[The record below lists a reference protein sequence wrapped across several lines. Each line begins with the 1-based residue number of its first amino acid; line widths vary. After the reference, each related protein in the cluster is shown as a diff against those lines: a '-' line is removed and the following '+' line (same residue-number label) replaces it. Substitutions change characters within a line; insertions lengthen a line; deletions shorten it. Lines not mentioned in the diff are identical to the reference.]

1 MRLPDLHRSL
11 IRMADLYLMYAE
23 ALNEKGEDYATVLP
37 WIDMVRERSGLQGVK
52 ESWDQYV
59 GNSKYATQT
68 GLRQIIMQER
78 RIELA
83 FEGHY
88 FWDVRRWKTAT
99 TELTQPLTGWK
110 VRYGETDVDYYSE
123 NLVLVRDFTPK
134 MYFWPIDIGELRKD
148 LNLVQNYG
156 W

>member
-1 MRLPDLHRSL
+1 MSDAASGFTSVTYPFPV

-99 TELTQPLTGWK
+99 TELTHCC
-110 VRYGETDVDYYSE
+110 
-123 NLVLVRDFTPK
+123 LVLAITIV
-134 MYFWPIDIGELRKD
+134 I
-148 LNLVQNYG
+148 
-156 W
+156 

>member
-1 MRLPDLHRSL
+1 
-11 IRMADLYLMYAE
+11 
-23 ALNEKGEDYATVLP
+23 
-37 WIDMVRERSGLQGVK
+37 
-52 ESWDQYV
+52 
-59 GNSKYATQT
+59 
-68 GLRQIIMQER
+68 MQER

-88 FWDVRRWKTAT
+88 FGMSVGETAT
-99 TELTQPLTGWK
+99 TEPSTAIDRLEEPS
-110 VRYGETDVDYYSE
+110 YGETDVDYYSE

-148 LNLVQNYG
+148 PNLVQNYG

>member
-1 MRLPDLHRSL
+1 
-11 IRMADLYLMYAE
+11 
-23 ALNEKGEDYATVLP
+23 
-37 WIDMVRERSGLQGVK
+37 
-52 ESWDQYV
+52 
-59 GNSKYATQT
+59 
-68 GLRQIIMQER
+68 MQER

-134 MYFWPIDIGELRKD
+134 MYFWPIKHDELKRNKR
-148 LNLVQNYG
+148 LTQNPG
-156 W
+156 WTYND

>member
-1 MRLPDLHRSL
+1 
-11 IRMADLYLMYAE
+11 
-23 ALNEKGEDYATVLP
+23 
-37 WIDMVRERSGLQGVK
+37 MVRERSGLQGVK

-88 FWDVRRWKTAT
+88 FGMSVGGNCDNRIDTAIDRL
-99 TELTQPLTGWK
+99 ESPLW
-110 VRYGETDVDYYSE
+110 R
-123 NLVLVRDFTPK
+123 N
-134 MYFWPIDIGELRKD
+134 
-148 LNLVQNYG
+148 
-156 W
+156 

>member
-1 MRLPDLHRSL
+1 MRLRIYISHLSVPV

-37 WIDMVRERSGLQGVK
+37 WIDMVRERSGLKGVK

-88 FWDVRRWKTAT
+88 FGMSVGGK
-99 TELTQPLTGWK
+99 
-110 VRYGETDVDYYSE
+110 
-123 NLVLVRDFTPK
+123 
-134 MYFWPIDIGELRKD
+134 LRQ
-148 LNLVQNYG
+148 QN
-156 W
+156 